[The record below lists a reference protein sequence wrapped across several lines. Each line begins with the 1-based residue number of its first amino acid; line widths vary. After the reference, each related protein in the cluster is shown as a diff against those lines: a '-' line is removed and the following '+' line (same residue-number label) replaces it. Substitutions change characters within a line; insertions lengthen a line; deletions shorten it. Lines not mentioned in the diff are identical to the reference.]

1 MKRALIQLH
10 IAVFLWGF
18 TAVLGWLISLN
29 EGMLVWWR
37 MTLTVSTLWILLGF
51 RGRVER
57 IPLSSILP
65 MFGAGS
71 LVVMHWVLFYGS
83 IKYANASIAL
93 VCLSSAGLFTALL
106 EPWLLGRKWEL
117 QEILLGLLCIA
128 GIYCIFHFDPHY
140 KTGIILGI
148 LSALMSCLFT
158 IANKK
163 LLYGHS
169 AYSVTVFEL
178 SGGWV
183 FWTLAIPFYLHFF
196 PVASF
201 FPNWA
206 DLGWLLIL
214 SWLCTVLAYT
224 LSLHALKEITPF
236 TLTLTYNLEPVYGI
250 ILAFL
255 VFHEN
260 RYLGPGFYLGF
271 GLIILS
277 VCLQMWRLMRRPAA
291 PASPASP
298 ASPAAAPGDPGGL

>member
-1 MKRALIQLH
+1 MKKALIQLH

-18 TAVLGWLISLN
+18 TAVLGRLITLN

-37 MTLTVSTLWILLGF
+37 MTLTVSTLWVLLGF
-51 RGRVER
+51 RGKIER
-57 IPLSSILP
+57 IPLSAVLP
-65 MFGAGS
+65 MLGAGS

-117 QEILLGLLCIA
+117 QEILLGLICIA

-158 IANKK
+158 IANKR

-169 AYSVTVFEL
+169 AYSVTVYEL

-183 FWTLAIPFYLHFF
+183 FWTLAIPFYLHF
-196 PVASF
+196 
-201 FPNWA
+201 
-206 DLGWLLIL
+206 L

-277 VCLQMWRLMRRPAA
+277 VCLQMWRLMRRPSTA
-291 PASPASP
+291 
-298 ASPAAAPGDPGGL
+298 